1 MMNMKFLCHVA
12 SAVLLYVASVSVF
25 AVTSMATPGTL
36 STLGNSTIGHYL
48 LSITHN
54 PAACSQSLQS
64 NDHFRMGYLNSLGG
78 AIEIGQVDNFEKDIN
93 DLVDLLENTTI
104 TLGEANGLQNQFND
118 VLANLN
124 ENGYLKASFD
134 AIIPGLPIAVHRDA
148 WQGSFCAEGL
158 LASQFKASVLSDAL
172 IFTTSNVNN
181 SVEVDFST
189 NSSLLLKSAQLT
201 QLGFD
206 YARSIYQR
214 DNGRFSGKLY
224 AGARLNFYSMQLS
237 RQVVLFESFEDADV
251 ADVIKDEYDQNQQSN
266 SNVGIDLGLS
276 WVGKKYQ
283 LGVTLANINAPSF
296 DYGDFVLNC
305 DQFSAAAAQRNCLAA
320 VNFVANG
327 QVGQQESYVMDVL
340 ATLDATYWL
349 MPRWALA
356 VSYDVMD
363 YNDPMGDALQWATV
377 ATAYTPMSRWYPA
390 WRLGYRKNLVGESLA
405 SVNAG
410 ATFFG
415 VFNLDLMYGL
425 DSAVVDG
432 DEVPRTAGLHVGF
445 EQKF

>member
-1 MMNMKFLCHVA
+1 MMNMKSLYHFA
-12 SAVLLYVASVSVF
+12 SAALLYMASVSVF

-54 PAACSQSLQS
+54 PAACSQALQP

-78 AIEIGQVDNFEKDIN
+78 AIEIGQVNNFEMDIN

-104 TLGEANGLQNQFND
+104 TLEAANGLQNQFNR

-124 ENGYLKASFD
+124 ENGYLKASVD
-134 AIIPGLPIAVHRDA
+134 ATIPGLPIVVHQDT
-148 WQGSFCAEGL
+148 WQGSLCIEGV
-158 LASQFKASVLSDAL
+158 LAAQAKASVLYESL
-172 IFTTSNVNN
+172 TFSTRSVNN
-181 SVEVDFST
+181 RVEVDFAT
-189 NSSLLLKSAQLT
+189 NSSLLLKSSQLT

-206 YARSIYQR
+206 YALPIYQR
-214 DNGRFSGKLY
+214 EDGNTHGRLF
-224 AGARLNFYSMQLS
+224 AGTRLNFYSMQLA
-237 RQVVLFESFEDADV
+237 RQVVLFESFQDADV
-251 ADVIKDEYDQNQQSN
+251 ADVIGDEYDQNRQSN
-266 SNVGIDLGLS
+266 NNVGIDLGLS

-283 LGVTLANINAPSF
+283 LGLTLANINAPSF
-296 DYGDFVLNC
+296 DYGDFSLNC
-305 DQFSAAAAQRNCLAA
+305 DQLGTAIARSNCRA
-320 VNFVANG
+320 VSNFVVNR
-327 QVGQQESYVMDVL
+327 QVSQHESYVMDVL
-340 ATLDATYWL
+340 GTLDASYWL

-356 VSYDVMD
+356 VSYDLMD
-363 YNDPMGDALQWATV
+363 YNDPIGDALQWATV
-377 ATAYTPMSRWYPA
+377 ATAYAPMSRWFPA
-390 WRLGYRKNLVGESLA
+390 WRLGCRKNLVGESLA

-432 DEVPRTAGLHVGF
+432 DEVPRTAGLHIGF